1 MKKTLAR
8 FGLLGLLAGL
18 AGMSYSMPA
27 AAAPK
32 PTQQENIGIYE
43 YEIIIGDDYI
53 YLIYEYG
60 EFSPVANA
68 TTTALNDTTFDN

>member
-32 PTQQENIGIYE
+32 ATQQQNLGYYE
-43 YEIIIGDDYI
+43 YEIIITENEI

-60 EFSPVANA
+60 EFAPVANA
-68 TTTALNDTTFDN
+68 AATALNDATFDN